1 MNIKDLIDSTDIE
14 SVENVIKLHYGDQE
28 LPKYET
34 LYAKLKQMQPGE
46 NRDHTT
52 IFITAFLP
60 GEEEDV
66 RLEHFDEM
74 NSDLCFDVCATCDV
88 DDEIYSIASA
98 SYRDYLGF
106 LIEEDTRRKF
116 SPASILAHTLWEI
129 TAYSFEDNE

>member
-52 IFITAFLP
+52 IFIAAFLP
-60 GEEEDV
+60 GEEEDI
-66 RLEHFDEM
+66 RLDHFDEM
-74 NSDLCFDVCATCDV
+74 DSDLCFDVYATCDA

-98 SYRDYLGF
+98 SYRNYLGF

-116 SPASILAHTLWEI
+116 SPASILAHTLWEV